1 MFMCFSCGINYC
13 INFLWSNETSSYCTR
28 SYITRRPDRTRG
40 EIEVPELENGEIQTI
55 QHVHT

>member
-1 MFMCFSCGINYC
+1 MRHRAIAHVHTF
-13 INFLWSNETSSYCTR
+13 
-28 SYITRRPDRTRG
+28 TRRPDRRIR